1 MPETKASRP
10 SQPVAKPTITAL
22 NDALRAN
29 ITNPGHDR
37 IVMTA
42 GVAALIGDVSL
53 FRCFHKRAELLR
65 AVHDFDTFTT
75 DNDPHREHDFGRFL
89 FDGATLYWKIDYYD
103 RALEYGSDD
112 PVDPDVTTR
121 VLTILL
127 AEEY

>member
-1 MPETKASRP
+1 MPDTKASRP

-53 FRCFHKRAELLR
+53 FCCFHKRAELLR
-65 AVHDFDTFTT
+65 TVRDFDTFAT
-75 DNDPHREHDFGRFL
+75 DNDPHGEHDFGRFA

-103 RALEYGSDD
+103 RALDYGSDD
-112 PVDPDVTTR
+112 PADPEVTTR

-127 AEEY
+127 ADEY